1 MYFYRNLYFSPLITN
16 PGKAVSSLRRGDLNP
31 TLFVIMLSR
40 SPQAGVSGRV
50 EFCSS
55 INLLQKYYKDNPPYI
70 IGIARGYQ
78 DSIETVRQII
88 QETWEK
94 TGTVDV
100 QSYLF
105 PHGIRERNGGSKEDG

>member
-1 MYFYRNLYFSPLITN
+1 MYFYRNLYFSPLIAN

-40 SPQAGVSGRV
+40 SPQAGVNGRV

-55 INLLQKYYKDNPPYI
+55 INLRQKYYKDNPPYI

-94 TGTVDV
+94 TGPLTCSLTCSPTV
-100 QSYLF
+100 S
-105 PHGIRERNGGSKEDG
+105 GKEAAG